1 MSLNPSAMPSDF
13 GCEPMANS
21 DRPTIIEKYPNRVL
35 YHTGT
40 CALVTLDDLASMVK
54 RRKNFLVYD
63 ARTGADITPS
73 VLAQIAFGRDNA
85 QSLQSP

>member
-1 MSLNPSAMPSDF
+1 MSLKPSAMPPGR
-13 GCEPMANS
+13 GCKPMANF

-40 CALVTLDDLASMVK
+40 YALVTLDDLAAMVK

-85 QSLQSP
+85 QGLQSP